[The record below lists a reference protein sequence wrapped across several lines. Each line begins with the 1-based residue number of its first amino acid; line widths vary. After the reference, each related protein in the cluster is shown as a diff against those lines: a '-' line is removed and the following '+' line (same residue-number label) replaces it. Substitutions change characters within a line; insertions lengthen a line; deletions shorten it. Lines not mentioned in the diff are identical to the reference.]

1 MKIREIFINFGVKN
15 YEIAQTKVNKRKMCR
30 KNLKN
35 FDEVLLNFRD
45 WSGAKESKS
54 CRSRKM
60 LQNASFLA
68 IVAVD
73 TADNEPSKVS
83 LK

>member
-1 MKIREIFINFGVKN
+1 KLRK
-15 YEIAQTKVNKRKMCR
+15 KRKFCGICS
-30 KNLKN
+30 KNRSK
-35 FDEVLLNFRD
+35 FDDFLLNFRD
-45 WSGAKESKS
+45 WSSAKECKS

-83 LK
+83 